1 MATVYAPPKND
12 AYTVLLSISLGALI
26 LGCLLLFLDWSEYSG
41 PGGKKPP
48 NVPAP
53 QSVQLGEPAA
63 GTPAPQL
70 GQPGG
75 QPAPAP
81 APAPGNPATPPE
93 KDK

>member
-41 PGGKKPP
+41 AGGKKPP

-53 QSVQLGEPAA
+53 AKLEVGEPAS
-63 GTPAPQL
+63 GT
-70 GQPGG
+70 
-75 QPAPAP
+75 P
-81 APAPGNPATPPE
+81 APAPGQQAPAPGALGVPQPE
-93 KDK
+93 GK